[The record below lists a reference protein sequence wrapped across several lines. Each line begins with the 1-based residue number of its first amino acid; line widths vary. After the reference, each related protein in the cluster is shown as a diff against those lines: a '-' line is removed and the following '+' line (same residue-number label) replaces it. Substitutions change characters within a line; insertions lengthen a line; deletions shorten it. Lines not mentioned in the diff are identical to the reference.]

1 MRTLR
6 LDLPGVRVTYS
17 MHTSTGDGGSL
28 PELPLSK
35 PDALPKD
42 NGHCTP
48 QATFFVV
55 ETKVLETMSQAPQFR
70 EAYQPANFLNS
81 FYLCFHTTA
90 T

>member
-1 MRTLR
+1 M
-6 LDLPGVRVTYS
+6 D
-17 MHTSTGDGGSL
+17 TSTREGGGL
-28 PELPLSK
+28 PELPLPK
-35 PDALPKD
+35 PDALQKD

-70 EAYQPANFLNS
+70 EAYQPADFLNS
-81 FYLCFHTTA
+81 LYLCFHTTA